1 MMKISDI
8 EKRINASYNTI
19 KRFIEKNPEYN
30 EKINNVLHA
39 TDLGLEQLE
48 LEYGVKSEI
57 LSDDNINFYKG
68 QILLLREQVEDHK
81 KFSEV
86 FTKQIEMRDTEAEE
100 NKKRIKELEEK
111 LQKQEI
117 EKLELKHELELEKN
131 KSIWQK
137 IFKKGWACAW

>member
-19 KRFIEKNPEYN
+19 KRFIESSPEYN

-39 TDLGLEQLE
+39 TDLGLQE
-48 LEYGVKSEI
+48 LESKYGVRSEV
-57 LSDDNINFYKG
+57 LSEDNVDFYKN
-68 QILLLREQVEDHK
+68 QIIFLRQQLAENKEYNNL
-81 KFSEV
+81 FM
-86 FTKQIEMRDTEAEE
+86 KQIETKEYEVE
-100 NKKRIKELEEK
+100 KNESRIKELEEK
-111 LQKQEI
+111 LHQNEI

-137 IFKKGWACAW
+137 LFKKDRR

>member
-1 MMKISDI
+1 MKISDI

-39 TDLGLEQLE
+39 TDLGLKQLE
-48 LEYGVKSEI
+48 LEYGVRSEV
-57 LSDDNINFYKG
+57 LTDDNIDFYKS
-68 QILLLREQVEDHK
+68 QMFLLREQVEDHK
-81 KFSEV
+81 KFNDI

-100 NKKRIKELEEK
+100 NKKLIKELEEK
-111 LQKQEI
+111 LHQNEL

-137 IFKKGWACAW
+137 IFKK

>member
-1 MMKISDI
+1 MKISDI

-39 TDLGLEQLE
+39 TDLGLKQLE
-48 LEYGVKSEI
+48 LEYGVRSEV
-57 LSDDNINFYKG
+57 LTDDNIDFYKS
-68 QILLLREQVEDHK
+68 QMFLLREQVEDHK
-81 KFSEV
+81 KFNDI

-100 NKKRIKELEEK
+100 NKKLIKELEEK
-111 LQKQEI
+111 LHQNEL
-117 EKLELKHELELEKN
+117 EKLELKHKLELEKN

-137 IFKKGWACAW
+137 IFKKERD

>member
-1 MMKISDI
+1 MKISDI